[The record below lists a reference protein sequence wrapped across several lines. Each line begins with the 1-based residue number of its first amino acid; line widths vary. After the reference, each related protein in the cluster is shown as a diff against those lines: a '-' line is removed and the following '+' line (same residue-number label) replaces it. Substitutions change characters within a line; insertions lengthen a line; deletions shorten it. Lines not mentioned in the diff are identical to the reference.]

1 MAHRAC
7 ICTMGNFVAH
17 RKQLARRQSD
27 DEPEIVRMR
36 MPCDREAVAPT
47 VERVLKVVEAV
58 DLSEARQNDLATALA
73 EALANAALHGNG
85 ADPSKRVSIAIELGP
100 GRCATIEVRD
110 SGDGFDADA
119 LPDPTD
125 PSNLF
130 NPSGRGVFLMRRLV
144 DKLEYNDKGNC
155 VRLTVRR
162 RRRRTP

>member
-1 MAHRAC
+1 MS
-7 ICTMGNFVAH
+7 NFVAR
-17 RKQLARRQSD
+17 RKQLARRESPGD
-27 DEPEIVRMR
+27 TEIVRMR

-47 VERVLKVVEAV
+47 VERVLKAVEAV
-58 DLSEARQNDLATALA
+58 DLREARRNDLATALA

-85 ADPSKRVSIAIELGP
+85 SDPSKRVSIAVELGP
-100 GRCATIEVRD
+100 GHCATIEVRD

-125 PSNLF
+125 PANLF

-144 DKLEYNDKGNC
+144 DELEYNDKGNC

-162 RRRRTP
+162 QRRRKR

>member
-1 MAHRAC
+1 MSSFLARK
-7 ICTMGNFVAH
+7 
-17 RKQLARRQSD
+17 KQLARRQSHGD
-27 DEPEIVRMR
+27 KKVVRMR

-47 VERVLKVVEAV
+47 VDRVMKVVEAV
-58 DLSEARQNDLATALA
+58 DLRQARRNDLATALS

-85 ADPSKRVSIAIELGP
+85 GDPRKRVSIAVELGP

-110 SGDGFDADA
+110 SGDGFDTQA

-144 DKLEYNDKGNC
+144 DELEYNDKGNC
-155 VRLTVRR
+155 VRLTVRGGSR
-162 RRRRTP
+162 